1 MYKKQ
6 KQTHKS
12 QEIAETVEKI
22 GEIKKEIKTKL
33 QNLDASNLI
42 STANEIVLDKLNE
55 KIVLIQNMFITQNL
69 INTINNRKKRKKK
82 EKTKIIV

>member
-82 EKTKIIV
+82 KKQK